1 MLFSSLQEV
10 PLGKQLIHVP
20 FLAVPRDT
28 EGMHLQLLPLTRL
41 HAETE
46 EPGGRRSQ
54 SPKVL
59 CGGVSAHPWI
69 DFGGHFFVEETSPA
83 AELLLFWACFQ
94 WSGFW

>member
-10 PLGKQLIHVP
+10 PLGKQLIQVP

-59 CGGVSAHPWI
+59 CEGESQLTPGL
-69 DFGGHFFVEETSPA
+69 TSVDIS
-83 AELLLFWACFQ
+83 L
-94 WSGFW
+94 